1 MEHKMLIK
9 FITLFAL
16 FISAVFAQE
25 EEQRKY
31 VFTTP
36 STNTIT
42 IINGGGQ
49 LDGLTIK
56 KHSDFEYFDLYLDTE
71 NLALIKNKLSLRIR
85 KRDYGNGEIAYGIQL
100 KSEMLKAG
108 DIRMEIDENELD
120 YMTIYFNGKK
130 IPLNKTLETIYQRFN
145 QIISGTEKVDL
156 TQDAVLK
163 EQIGVL
169 NHWIS
174 FKVNAAIAPFQK
186 LRNLKIDRAELAT
199 LRPLL
204 LGKSIRARS
213 HVFIDRE
220 STTPD
225 LINFKAS
232 QMEASSIP
240 AMLQSNR
247 YVWLMESSFDRAIFF
262 GLEKSGF
269 HIINEYEVENKYRP
283 LLQGREMLDRF
294 EQQVVRQLDG
304 DINLES
310 KYLQSMKEI
319 YQLGDTRE

>member
-1 MEHKMLIK
+1 MLIK
-9 FITLFAL
+9 LITLITLYLSSF
-16 FISAVFAQE
+16 FVSAQE

-31 VFTTP
+31 VFNSP
-36 STNTIT
+36 SNNTIS

-49 LDGLTIK
+49 LDGLSVK
-56 KHSDFEYFDLYLDTE
+56 KHSDYEYFDLYMDTD

-100 KSEMLKAG
+100 KSEMLKSG
-108 DIRMEIDENELD
+108 DIRMEIDENELE
-120 YMTIYFNGKK
+120 YMKIYFQGKTIDLTK
-130 IPLNKTLETIYQRFN
+130 NLESIFQRFT
-145 QIISGTEKVDL
+145 QIINGTEKVDI
-156 TQDAVLK
+156 TQDRILK
-163 EQIGVL
+163 EQVNIL
-169 NHWIS
+169 NHWIA
-174 FKVNAAIAPFQK
+174 FKINAAIAPFQK
-186 LRNLKIDRAELAT
+186 LRKLKIDKNELAT

-204 LGKSIRARS
+204 LGKSNRARS

-220 STTPD
+220 NTTPD

-240 AMLQSNR
+240 AILQSDR

-283 LLQGREMLDRF
+283 LLQGRTMLDRF
-294 EQQVVRQLDG
+294 ELQIMRQLDG

>member
-9 FITLFAL
+9 FVTLFAL

-36 STNTIT
+36 TTNTIT

-130 IPLNKTLETIYQRFN
+130 IPLTKTLETIYQRFN

-163 EQIGVL
+163 GQIGVL

-220 STTPD
+220 NTTPD

-240 AMLQSNR
+240 AILQSDR

-283 LLQGREMLDRF
+283 LLQGRTMLDRF
-294 EQQVVRQLDG
+294 ELQIMRQLDG

>member
-1 MEHKMLIK
+1 MLIK
-9 FITLFAL
+9 FVTLFAL

-36 STNTIT
+36 TTNTIT

-130 IPLNKTLETIYQRFN
+130 IPLTKTLETIYQRFN

-163 EQIGVL
+163 GQIGVL

-220 STTPD
+220 NTTPD

-240 AMLQSNR
+240 AILQSDR

-283 LLQGREMLDRF
+283 LLQGRTMLDRF
-294 EQQVVRQLDG
+294 ELQIMRQLDG

>member
-1 MEHKMLIK
+1 MLIK

>member
-9 FITLFAL
+9 IITLFAL
-16 FISAVFAQE
+16 YISAVFAQE

-31 VFTTP
+31 VFMTP
-36 STNTIT
+36 STNTIS

-49 LDGLTIK
+49 LDGLTVK

-130 IPLNKTLETIYQRFN
+130 IPLTKTLETIYQRFN

-163 EQIGVL
+163 EQINIL
-169 NHWIS
+169 NHWLS
-174 FKVNAAIAPFQK
+174 FKMNAAIAPFQK
-186 LRNLKIDRAELAT
+186 LRNLKIDRTELAT

-220 STTPD
+220 NTTPD

-240 AMLQSNR
+240 EMLQSNR

-283 LLQGREMLDRF
+283 LLQGRTMLDRF
-294 EQQVVRQLDG
+294 ELQVVRQLDG
-304 DINLES
+304 EINLES

>member
-1 MEHKMLIK
+1 
-9 FITLFAL
+9 
-16 FISAVFAQE
+16 
-25 EEQRKY
+25 
-31 VFTTP
+31 
-36 STNTIT
+36 
-42 IINGGGQ
+42 
-49 LDGLTIK
+49 
-56 KHSDFEYFDLYLDTE
+56 
-71 NLALIKNKLSLRIR
+71 
-85 KRDYGNGEIAYGIQL
+85 
-100 KSEMLKAG
+100 
-108 DIRMEIDENELD
+108 
-120 YMTIYFNGKK
+120 MTIYFNGKK

>member
-1 MEHKMLIK
+1 MLIK
-9 FITLFAL
+9 FVTLFAL

-130 IPLNKTLETIYQRFN
+130 IIKNSP
-145 QIISGTEKVDL
+145 
-156 TQDAVLK
+156 
-163 EQIGVL
+163 
-169 NHWIS
+169 
-174 FKVNAAIAPFQK
+174 
-186 LRNLKIDRAELAT
+186 
-199 LRPLL
+199 
-204 LGKSIRARS
+204 
-213 HVFIDRE
+213 
-220 STTPD
+220 
-225 LINFKAS
+225 
-232 QMEASSIP
+232 
-240 AMLQSNR
+240 
-247 YVWLMESSFDRAIFF
+247 
-262 GLEKSGF
+262 GL
-269 HIINEYEVENKYRP
+269 
-283 LLQGREMLDRF
+283 
-294 EQQVVRQLDG
+294 
-304 DINLES
+304 
-310 KYLQSMKEI
+310 
-319 YQLGDTRE
+319 